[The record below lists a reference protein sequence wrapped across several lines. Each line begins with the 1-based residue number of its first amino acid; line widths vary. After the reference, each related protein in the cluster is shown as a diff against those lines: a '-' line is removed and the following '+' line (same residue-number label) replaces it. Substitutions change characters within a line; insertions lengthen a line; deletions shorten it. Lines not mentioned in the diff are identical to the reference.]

1 MHELPVQYARDGA
14 RIWILPGSPEHKT
27 WWRNL
32 RDGAEVDLVL
42 AGHGIHGHAMV
53 IDGTRQPEF
62 AEGLAAYLRAVP
74 QARRALGLT
83 KHASPSS
90 GDTEVRQIAARR
102 LAGPWPGPLGGT
114 RTGASSNEVASQGVL
129 SPRPGCEPLS
139 EQRLATGGGT
149 TRAPARRLG
158 WRAGL
163 GRGLHGGLLVRAI
176 REPGAVR
183 FGEALVPP
191 VARAAAG
198 RARG

>member
-1 MHELPVQYARDGA
+1 MTRRRPLGIWVTNHLANPILRPLLHNPAGHRLGRRLALIRYTGHRTGCMHELPVQYARDGA

-27 WWRNL
+27 WWRSL

-90 GDTEVRQIAARR
+90 GDTEVRQIRDSA
-102 LAGPWPGPLGGT
+102 
-114 RTGASSNEVASQGVL
+114 V
-129 SPRPGCEPLS
+129 
-139 EQRLATGGGT
+139 
-149 TRAPARRLG
+149 
-158 WRAGL
+158 
-163 GRGLHGGLLVRAI
+163 LVR
-176 REPGAVR
+176 VD
-183 FGEALVPP
+183 LDD
-191 VARAAAG
+191 
-198 RARG
+198 